1 MYAAWHSNYQ
11 TTKAQCTCQCMMSF
25 LILFLN
31 KSCGWRPQFTTL
43 THPRTSTCP
52 SMNALL
58 RCMVKFDKPNKMSP
72 YKSKTPASCNWWISR
87 LGFTIKISVYI
98 SLYCSCFSS
107 EVTVQFTI
115 RASRHFMALSK
126 VGMND
131 YAIECKPGY
140 NYFTRSTLKHA
151 HFDDEITFPALSYP
165 LIWGCRVSNCFWCR

>member
-1 MYAAWHSNYQ
+1 MSAAWHSNYVPDHKS
-11 TTKAQCTCQCMMSF
+11 TVYMSMYDV
-25 LILFLN
+25 LPKII
-31 KSCGWRPQFTTL
+31 SEQAVEWRPQFSTL

-52 SMNALL
+52 MQL

-72 YKSKTPASCNWWISR
+72 YKSKTPASCNLWIGR

-107 EVTVQFTI
+107 EVTVQFTK

-131 YAIECKPGY
+131 NAIECKPGY
-140 NYFTRSTLKHA
+140 NYFTRSILKHA
-151 HFDDEITFPALSYP
+151 HFDDEITFPALSCP
-165 LIWGCRVSNCFWCR
+165 LIGVAE